1 MYSSLYI
8 ANEFIDIAKG
18 KSQYLTPMQLI
29 KLVYIAHG
37 WSLGLNDKELIAEDI
52 MAWKYGPV
60 IPELYREI
68 KSYKANKITNSIPVS
83 SSLALQECD
92 ISLLK
97 EVYEKYGKFTGIEL
111 SAITHQKG
119 SPWSKTWEVNP
130 WGVIPDVEINNY
142 YKELLA
148 SV

>member
-8 ANEFIDIAKG
+8 SNELIDIARK
-18 KSQYLTPMQLI
+18 KNEYLTPMQLI
-29 KLVYIAHG
+29 KLVYISHG
-37 WSLGLNDKELIAEDI
+37 WSLGLNDRALVAEDI

-68 KSYKANKITNSIPVS
+68 KSYKANKITNNIPIS
-83 SSLALQECD
+83 SNLDLQEVD
-92 ISLLK
+92 KSLVK

-119 SPWSKTWEVNP
+119 SPWSKTWEINP

>member
-8 ANEFIDIAKG
+8 ANEFIKLAKN
-18 KSQYLTPMQLI
+18 KNKYLTPIKIL

-37 WSLGLNDKELIAEDI
+37 WSLGLKDKKLIAEDV

-60 IPELYREI
+60 IPELYREVKHY
-68 KSYKANKITNSIPVS
+68 KSNNITREICVNDELKVLEDDL
-83 SSLALQECD
+83 SL
-92 ISLLK
+92 IK
-97 EVYEKYGKFTGIEL
+97 EVYEKYGNFTGIEL
-111 SAITHQKG
+111 SSITHKEG
-119 SPWSKTWEVNP
+119 TPYSKTWKSTP
-130 WGVIPDVEINNY
+130 CGVIHDSDINAY

>member
-8 ANEFIDIAKG
+8 ANEFISIAKA
-18 KSQYLTPMQLI
+18 KNQYLTPMQLI

-37 WSLGLNDKELIAEDI
+37 WNLGLNNRQLVAEDV

-68 KSYKANKITNSIPVS
+68 KSYKANKINNNIPVS
-83 SSLALQECD
+83 SNLDLQDCDKALV
-92 ISLLK
+92 K
-97 EVYEKYGKFTGIEL
+97 EVYEKYGKFTGIQL

-130 WGVIPDVEINNY
+130 WGAIPDFEIDNY